1 MIWMLFQVRV
11 DALIFPFV
19 FYKYLPFP
27 GFVIA
32 QWKKWHQLDC
42 EESSVMKAIQDKL
55 SGEHRKK
62 ELRLKR
68 ISPASKNAAQNTGDS
83 AEK

>member
-1 MIWMLFQVRV
+1 MPFPVRV
-11 DALIFPFV
+11 NVLIFPFIFLQV
-19 FYKYLPFP
+19 FTFL

-32 QWKKWHQLDC
+32 QWKQWHQLDC
-42 EESSVMKAIQDKL
+42 EESSVLKAIQDKL

-68 ISPASKNAAQNTGDS
+68 IAAASKNAAKNTGDLT
-83 AEK
+83 EK